1 MKNAFLTWIIG
12 AAVSLLATAAAAQ
25 DYPTKSITVVVPFAV
40 GGPTDLSARLVATS
54 ISKDPAFTVIVE
66 NVPGAGAV
74 IGATRA
80 AQAKP
85 DGYTLLWG
93 SASSLAMSPVLY
105 ENVKYDPIKSFA
117 PVGLVASQPFV
128 LVVRPSLGVKSLA
141 EFVAL
146 AKASPSKLNYSSTGQ
161 GASAHLVAELF
172 QTAAGIKATHIP
184 YNGGA
189 PAMNALLASDVDFL
203 FDTTT
208 TTVPMVKSG
217 KVLVL
222 AVGSATRWPGLPN
235 TPTFQELGYV
245 NFEATTWFALLAP
258 AGTPPGIVATL
269 NQKLVAALHDPAV
282 VSALQNAGFSIE
294 PSTPSQLAS
303 RIGSDVT
310 RWGAIIKAAN
320 VKLN

>member
-1 MKNAFLTWIIG
+1 MKIAFLSRTM
-12 AAVSLLATAAAAQ
+12 AAAMALLATVASAQ
-25 DYPTKSITVVVPFAV
+25 DYPAKPITIIVPFAV

-54 ISKDPAFTVIVE
+54 ISKDPRFNVIVE

-74 IGATRA
+74 IGATRV

-105 ENVKYDPIKSFA
+105 TNVKYDPIKSFA

-128 LVVRPSLGVKSLA
+128 LVARPSLGVKSVA
-141 EFVAL
+141 ELVAL
-146 AKASPSKLNYSSTGQ
+146 AKGSPGKLNYASTGR

-172 QTAAGIKATHIP
+172 ETAAGIKATHIP

-189 PAMNALLASDVDFL
+189 PAMNALLAGDVDFL

-208 TTVPMVKSG
+208 TTVPMIKSG
-217 KVLVL
+217 KIVVL
-222 AVGSATRWPGLPN
+222 AVGSASRWPGLPD
-235 TPTFQELGYV
+235 TPTFQELGYS

-258 AGTPPGIVATL
+258 AGTPPAIVTTL
-269 NQKLVAALHDPAV
+269 NQKLVAALNDPSV
-282 VSALQNAGFSIE
+282 VSALQHAGFSIE
-294 PSTPSQLAS
+294 PSTPAQLAT
-303 RIGSDVT
+303 RIGSDVS

-320 VKLN
+320 VKLD

>member
-25 DYPTKSITVVVPFAV
+25 DYPTKPITIVVPFAV

-146 AKASPSKLNYSSTGQ
+146 AKASPGKLNYSSTGQ

-208 TTVPMVKSG
+208 TTVPMIKSG